1 MPPLTWRN
9 VDAPSFTGSLDG
21 LRTAST
27 MLGNA
32 TRSGIDMIDTF
43 KQTNEE
49 AADRAILNR
58 AMAIDDPAA
67 YAAAKANGTLVG
79 GDLPNASLA
88 TLRELD
94 KRPDMLL
101 NRAVTQQNLDQTGWV
116 NNRIRDRDARWTAAA
131 PDIAL
136 ANVLAR
142 DNNQADLTKLLS
154 TSAALRALDPDQL
167 AGVFTGADTL
177 TNSAQTRRDWD
188 TKARIAADGET
199 GQQEWNTISRDN
211 ATLGDVQ
218 QAVNARASS
227 LTPGAYANLV
237 NRARA
242 AGYNVNAPIGD
253 ANSIT
258 TPSSPSSGFSGS
270 TGSPILSGSSPALSI
285 MTGGAALPDTIKTV
299 GDLVDNKSALLK
311 TNPKGT
317 ATGLWQITADTW
329 AQFAPAALGQ
339 GWKSADVRDP
349 QVQSKVG
356 EAIWNSAKN
365 DPKKIQGRWASV
377 NAQEAESMQG
387 KTWAEV
393 QDILSRKESGVAASS
408 LAAAPQEATSGVKS
422 TKAVDPAAQL
432 LSQVRGNAGLGLG
445 TEIVQQQIRER
456 AGQNQ
461 VGSIFPNLEALQASN
476 KKAVEVVDE
485 LIREGGALAGA
496 NKAEVLDY
504 INWIVENSKNRISPS
519 LAGEMLARNLQGSDN
534 WAVRAGTM
542 LWDVI
547 AAPFGGKVTT
557 GNLTHGP
564 NGIRLNDEGVY
575 QMMDQYLTGA
585 TSTQLAAQK
594 TLGTESEVITGLQN
608 RYNEADAL
616 YKQMLAQS
624 KSRPGVAKNLDVY
637 KQKRDAAEQ
646 ALSRALQSVP
656 NQDTLVPSFDRP
668 VATTRPSRTG
678 SW

>member
-9 VDAPSFTGSLDG
+9 VDAPSFAGSLDG

-32 TRSGIDMIDTF
+32 TRSGIDLIDTI

-67 YAAAKANGTLVG
+67 YAAAKANGTLVAA
-79 GDLPNASLA
+79 DAPNASLA
-88 TLRELD
+88 TLRD
-94 KRPDMLL
+94 VDNRSGTLL
-101 NRAVTQQNLDQTGWV
+101 NRAVTQQSLDQTSWV
-116 NNRIRDRDARWTAAA
+116 NNRTRDRDARWTAAA

-136 ANVLAR
+136 ANTLAR
-142 DNNQADLTKLLS
+142 DNNQADLTKLFS

-167 AGVFTGADTL
+167 AGIFTGADTL
-177 TNSAQTRRDWD
+177 TTNAQVRSDWD
-188 TKARIAADGET
+188 TKARNVADGET

-227 LTPGAYANLV
+227 LTPSAYANLV

-258 TPSSPSSGFSGS
+258 TPSAP
-270 TGSPILSGSSPALSI
+270 SGSSSGSP
-285 MTGGAALPDTIKTV
+285 TGTTLMDRFINGLAKLETAGGSKTV
-299 GDLVDNKSALLK
+299 KGPAGEDSFNLFNIKDFSKEGTGFRAKDKAEGSNDRYRTYANVEESKADLMKLLA
-311 TNPKGT
+311 NRY
-317 ATGLWQITADTW
+317 
-329 AQFAPAALGQ
+329 PAALQ
-339 GWKSADVRDP
+339 
-349 QVQSKVG
+349 
-356 EAIWNSAKN
+356 AKTGAEFAKALKDGGYAT
-365 DPKKIQGRWASV
+365 DPKYVEKL
-377 NAQEAESMQG
+377 
-387 KTWAEV
+387 T
-393 QDILSRKESGVAASS
+393 AAIG
-408 LAAAPQEATSGVKS
+408 ETSDVKN
-422 TKAVDPAAQL
+422 TEAVDPAAQL
-432 LSQVRGNAGLGLG
+432 LSQMRGTAGLGLG
-445 TEIVQQQIRER
+445 TEIVQQQLRER

-476 KKAVEVVDE
+476 KKPVEVVDE

-496 NKAEVLDY
+496 NKSEVLDY
-504 INWIVENSKNRISPS
+504 INWIVKNSRNRISPA
-519 LAGEMLARNLQGSDN
+519 LAGEMLAQNLQSSDN

-542 LWDVI
+542 LRDI
-547 AAPFGGKVTT
+547 ITAPFGGKVKT

-575 QMMDQYLTGA
+575 QMMDRYLGGIE
-585 TSTQLAAQK
+585 SDQLAAQK
-594 TLGTESEVITGLQN
+594 TLGTESKAITSLEN

-616 YKQMLAQS
+616 YKQLLAQS
-624 KSRPGVAKNLDVY
+624 KSRPGMAKNLDVY
-637 KQKRDAAEQ
+637 KQKRDAAAE
-646 ALSRALQSVP
+646 ALRRATQSAANNGSLMP
-656 NQDTLVPSFDRP
+656 LHDRP
-668 VATTRPSRTG
+668 VRTTRGGASG
-678 SW
+678 GW

>member
-9 VDAPSFTGSLDG
+9 VDAPSFAGSLDG

-79 GDLPNASLA
+79 ADAPNASLA
-88 TLRELD
+88 TLRD
-94 KRPDMLL
+94 VDNRSGTLL
-101 NRAVTQQNLDQTGWV
+101 NRAVTQQNLDQTSWV
-116 NNRIRDRDARWTAAA
+116 NNRTRDRDARWTAAA

-142 DNNQADLTKLLS
+142 DNNQADLTKLFS

-177 TNSAQTRRDWD
+177 TSSAQTRLDWD
-188 TKARIAADGET
+188 TKTRIAADGET

-218 QAVNARASS
+218 KAINARASS

-253 ANSIT
+253 ANSII
-258 TPSSPSSGFSGS
+258 TPSSPSGS
-270 TGSPILSGSSPALSI
+270 AGSPTLSGSPASTTLMDRFI
-285 MTGGAALPDTIKTV
+285 NGLAKLETAGGSKTV
-299 GDLVDNKSALLK
+299 KGPAGEDSFNLFNIKDFSKAGTGFRAKDAAEGSNDRYRVYSSPEAAREDLMGLLARKYPKAL
-311 TNPKGT
+311 T
-317 ATGLWQITADTW
+317 
-329 AQFAPAALGQ
+329 
-339 GWKSADVRDP
+339 
-349 QVQSKVG
+349 
-356 EAIWNSAKN
+356 AKN
-365 DPKKIQGRWASV
+365 GREFAQALKDGGYATDPNYVEKLTAAIG
-377 NAQEAESMQG
+377 
-387 KTWAEV
+387 
-393 QDILSRKESGVAASS
+393 DISD
-408 LAAAPQEATSGVKS
+408 VKD
-422 TKAVDPAAQL
+422 TEAVDPAAQL
-432 LSQVRGNAGLGLG
+432 LSQMRGTAGLGLG

-461 VGSIFPNLEALQASN
+461 VGSIFPNLEALQASD
-476 KKAVEVVDE
+476 KKPVEVVDE
-485 LIREGGALAGA
+485 LIREGGPLAGA
-496 NKAEVLDY
+496 NRAEVLDY
-504 INWIVENSKNRISPS
+504 INWIVANSKNRISPA

-542 LWDVI
+542 LLDVVGK
-547 AAPFGGKVTT
+547 PFGRKVTT

-575 QMMDQYLTGA
+575 QLMDRYLRGIE
-585 TSTQLAAQK
+585 SDQLAAQK
-594 TLGTESEVITGLQN
+594 TLVTESKAITSLEN

-616 YKQMLAQS
+616 YKQLLAQS
-624 KSRPGVAKNLDVY
+624 KSRPGMAKNLDVY
-637 KQKRDAAEQ
+637 KQQRDAAAE
-646 ALSRALQSVP
+646 ALRRATQSAP
-656 NQDTLVPSFDRP
+656 NKGSLMPLHDRP
-668 VATTRPSRTG
+668 VATNRGGASG
-678 SW
+678 GW

>member
-9 VDAPSFTGSLDG
+9 VDAPSFAGSLDG

-79 GDLPNASLA
+79 ADGSNASLG

-101 NRAVTQQNLDQTGWV
+101 NRAVTQQNLDQTSWV
-116 NNRIRDRDARWTAAA
+116 NNRIRDRDARMTAAA

-136 ANVLAR
+136 ANTLAR

-167 AGVFTGADTL
+167 AGIFTGADTL
-177 TNSAQTRRDWD
+177 TNSAQTRLDWE
-188 TKARIAADGET
+188 TKARNVADGET

-218 QAVNARASS
+218 QAVNARALS
-227 LTPGAYANLV
+227 LTPGAYTNLV

-253 ANSIT
+253 ANSVT
-258 TPSSPSSGFSGS
+258 TPSSPSGSSSGS
-270 TGSPILSGSSPALSI
+270 PTGTTLMDRFINGLAKLETAGGS
-285 MTGGAALPDTIKTV
+285 KTV
-299 GDLVDNKSALLK
+299 KGPAGEDSFNLFNIKDFSKEGTGFRAKDKAEGSNDRYRVYANVEESKADLMKLLA
-311 TNPKGT
+311 NRY
-317 ATGLWQITADTW
+317 
-329 AQFAPAALGQ
+329 PAALQAKTG
-339 GWKSADVRDP
+339 AEFA
-349 QVQSKVG
+349 
-356 EAIWNSAKN
+356 EALKAGGYAT
-365 DPKKIQGRWASV
+365 DPKYVEKL
-377 NAQEAESMQG
+377 
-387 KTWAEV
+387 T
-393 QDILSRKESGVAASS
+393 AAIGD
-408 LAAAPQEATSGVKS
+408 TSDVKG
-422 TKAVDPAAQL
+422 TEAVDPAAQL
-432 LSQVRGNAGLGLG
+432 LSQMRGNTGLDLG
-445 TEIVQQQIRER
+445 TDIVQQQIRER

-461 VGSIFPNLEALQASN
+461 VGSIFPNLEALQASV
-476 KKAVEVVDE
+476 KKPVEVVDE

-504 INWIVENSKNRISPS
+504 INWIVKNSKNRISPA
-519 LAGEMLARNLQGSDN
+519 LAGEMLAQNLQGSDN

-564 NGIRLNDEGVY
+564 NGIRLNDKGVY

-594 TLGTESEVITGLQN
+594 TLGTESEVITSLQN

-616 YKQMLAQS
+616 YKQLLAQS

-656 NQDTLVPSFDRP
+656 NQDTLVPSFNRP
-668 VATTRPSRTG
+668 VATTKPSRTG